1 VWNEQALQVS
11 KEIILRE
18 TLIDALTFWRAGFRN
33 VTASYGVNGFTD
45 DHRSAFR
52 KHRVEPVWIAYD
64 RDDAGEAAALS
75 LSEELLGMGISPTSR
90 PPTAWRTRCWGVR
103 WMSCRR
109 RPGACC
115 CSSMKPPR
123 VNASGSGW
131 IEPIFVLAAGRCAAW
146 TEWGDTVLTMRLGR
160 LEDLEYLLVHRGGR
174 GQSFVYEL
182 MFVRG
187 ENPSNPRLPGLIEAY
202 DLKKSPLKEEKS
214 PSSRPQVVGVPT
226 WRHAIRK

>member
-1 VWNEQALQVS
+1 MDR
-11 KEIILRE
+11 LRPRRRRRSRRAVTLRRVAGDGDLSDIE
-18 TLIDALTFWRAGFRN
+18 TANRLAHEVLGRSLDELPPQTRRLLLLID
-33 VTASYGVNGFTD
+33 
-45 DHRSAFR
+45 
-52 KHRVEPVWIAYD
+52 
-64 RDDAGEAAALS
+64 EAATRECQRLRMDRTDFRS
-75 LSEELLGMGISPTSR
+75 SR
-90 PPTAWRTRCWGVR
+90 REVR
-103 WMSCRR
+103 
-109 RPGACC
+109 
-115 CSSMKPPR
+115 
-123 VNASGSGW
+123 
-131 IEPIFVLAAGRCAAW
+131 AW